1 MRALA
6 LLCAA
11 AETERHLHWRVVTKT
26 PDVRTARNISRL
38 DQVFALLGSRD
49 SILCSD
55 RLQAVTTRVRGHT
68 SYRCVQQETEQNH
81 GSKVDC
87 LHEKVCQKSCLNHKD
102 FCLGMK
108 IQNLLSVLF
117 ALDRNSLKIFNVEKT
132 SSKAFKVENIHR

>member
-11 AETERHLHWRVVTKT
+11 AETERHLHWRVVHRT
-26 PDVRTARNISRL
+26 PDVRIARNMSRHG
-38 DQVFALLGSRD
+38 QVFALLGSRD
-49 SILCSD
+49 SILCGGRS
-55 RLQAVTTRVRGHT
+55 QAVTTRVRRHT

-87 LHEKVCQKSCLNHKD
+87 LHKEVCQKSCLNHKD

-117 ALDRNSLKIFNVEKT
+117 ALDQNSLNTFNVET
-132 SSKAFKVENIHR
+132 FIVENIQS